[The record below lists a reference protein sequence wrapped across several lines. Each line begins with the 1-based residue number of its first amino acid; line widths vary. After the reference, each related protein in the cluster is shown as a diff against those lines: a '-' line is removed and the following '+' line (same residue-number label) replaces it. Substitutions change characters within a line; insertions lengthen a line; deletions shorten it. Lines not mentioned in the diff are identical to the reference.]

1 MSDKKTRI
9 LDATEKLLA
18 KYGFHGIS
26 MQMVAKEA
34 GVAAGTI
41 YRYFDDKN
49 DLMYQLHHHILAYVA
64 NKISQNVSDDMPLK
78 CRFRTMWLNLWDMAT
93 QEGAPLLT
101 RGQFENLPRGDSPE
115 QRQQEKHLFA
125 KVDRLFDE
133 GKALGLF
140 KPLDNDILSV
150 LSLEPS
156 ACLARK
162 HVNGIYTITDDALE
176 AAIDACWDAIL
187 QH

>member
-1 MSDKKTRI
+1 ME
-9 LDATEKLLA
+9 ATEKLLSQ
-18 KYGFHGIS
+18 YGFHGIS

-49 DLMYQLHHHILAYVA
+49 DLLHQLHHHILSYVA
-64 NKISQNVSDDMPLK
+64 EKLSQNVSDDMPLK
-78 CRFRTMWLNLWDMAT
+78 CRFRTMWLNLWEMAT
-93 QEGAPLLT
+93 QDGAPLLT
-101 RGQFENLPRGDSPE
+101 RGQFENLPRSDSPE
-115 QRQQEKHLFA
+115 QQQLEKQLFA

-133 GKALGLF
+133 GKAQGLF

-162 HVNGIYTITDDALE
+162 HANGICTVTDDALE
-176 AAIDACWDAIL
+176 AAIEACWDAIL